1 MSDTGHLSNEDG
13 ARALIDV
20 LGNDT
25 KQIFLGHLSKENNI
39 KELAHLTVENIMKQ
53 HDLAVEH
60 DFHLLDTNPDQ
71 ATALMKL

>member
-1 MSDTGHLSNEDG
+1 M
-13 ARALIDV
+13 
-20 LGNDT
+20 
-25 KQIFLGHLSKENNI
+25 SKENNI